1 MDTDADG
8 SETQDKV
15 PGITLVAQLML
26 MVAMLKFKL
35 DVDNT
40 FTSVVS
46 ESGLDQDQSQ
56 DQEDTQKEKLISDT
70 LEWVQYIQ
78 ETGPPTIQSSLILT
92 ELTSEAKS

>member
-15 PGITLVAQLML
+15 PGITLVAQLKL

-40 FTSVVS
+40 STSVVS
-46 ESGLDQDQSQ
+46 EFGLDQNQ
-56 DQEDTQKEKLISDT
+56 DHQEEDTQEENAGSELQDRVLTTQDLGHQLIH
-70 LEWVQYIQ
+70 
-78 ETGPPTIQSSLILT
+78 SSLTGTTI
-92 ELTSEAKS
+92 TSEAEP